1 MKLYKGYVVTAIDGS
16 DFELPNTKANR
27 EVYTTAVKESCA
39 RATVSAMVDVLNG
52 YIIDTQIKPYR
63 SSELEMEKEHLKH
76 AKELIIDTPIIR
88 LKDKNYRSV
97 EDFFYS
103 NKSNE
108 KFVTRLKSS
117 NYKEYI
123 ENRQTQD
130 EEIEIKYQYD
140 RVRYYRKRNPEL
152 YEELMKHKS
161 IKIRMVKFKLETG
174 EEEILATNL
183 GMEFT
188 YTDIAE
194 LYKLRWKIE
203 QTYHTLKESLKIETI
218 SSSKKPIIEQ
228 EILSQMLV
236 YNIVQSFEN
245 EVNEKTESQKKKYKY
260 KMRVNKNMAIG
271 LLKED
276 MIYIVLEEDKKRK
289 DKMVE
294 ELEYKIL
301 KYLVPVRENRKYPR
315 NKISKNKH
323 HINKRK
329 TF

>member
-1 MKLYKGYVVTAIDGS
+1 MKYNHKGLDFITQELRTSIIIEKSRKRKQDFSRTRKIGPRQLIEYNLNKKGLSSKTEQYKFLRITGYQDISSPGLLKQREKLNPDVFRYLNDGTLNIFYNECKDEVKLYKGYVVTAIDGS

-27 EVYTTAVKESCA
+27 SCV

-117 NYKEYI
+117 DYKEYI

-203 QTYHTLKESLKIETI
+203 QTYHTLKES
-218 SSSKKPIIEQ
+218 
-228 EILSQMLV
+228 
-236 YNIVQSFEN
+236 
-245 EVNEKTESQKKKYKY
+245 
-260 KMRVNKNMAIG
+260 
-271 LLKED
+271 
-276 MIYIVLEEDKKRK
+276 
-289 DKMVE
+289 
-294 ELEYKIL
+294 
-301 KYLVPVRENRKYPR
+301 
-315 NKISKNKH
+315 
-323 HINKRK
+323 
-329 TF
+329 

>member
-1 MKLYKGYVVTAIDGS
+1 
-16 DFELPNTKANR
+16 
-27 EVYTTAVKESCA
+27 
-39 RATVSAMVDVLNG
+39 MVDVLNG

-161 IKIRMVKFKLETG
+161 IKIRIVKFKLETG

-203 QTYHTLKESLKIETI
+203 QTYHTLKES
-218 SSSKKPIIEQ
+218 
-228 EILSQMLV
+228 
-236 YNIVQSFEN
+236 
-245 EVNEKTESQKKKYKY
+245 
-260 KMRVNKNMAIG
+260 
-271 LLKED
+271 
-276 MIYIVLEEDKKRK
+276 
-289 DKMVE
+289 
-294 ELEYKIL
+294 
-301 KYLVPVRENRKYPR
+301 
-315 NKISKNKH
+315 
-323 HINKRK
+323 
-329 TF
+329 

>member
-39 RATVSAMVDVLNG
+39 RAIVSAMVDVLNG

-63 SSELEMEKEHLKH
+63 NSELEMEKEHLKH

-117 NYKEYI
+117 DYKEYI

-140 RVRYYRKRNPEL
+140 RVRYYRKGIQNC
-152 YEELMKHKS
+152 MKNS
-161 IKIRMVKFKLETG
+161 
-174 EEEILATNL
+174 
-183 GMEFT
+183 
-188 YTDIAE
+188 
-194 LYKLRWKIE
+194 
-203 QTYHTLKESLKIETI
+203 
-218 SSSKKPIIEQ
+218 
-228 EILSQMLV
+228 
-236 YNIVQSFEN
+236 
-245 EVNEKTESQKKKYKY
+245 
-260 KMRVNKNMAIG
+260 
-271 LLKED
+271 
-276 MIYIVLEEDKKRK
+276 
-289 DKMVE
+289 
-294 ELEYKIL
+294 
-301 KYLVPVRENRKYPR
+301 
-315 NKISKNKH
+315 
-323 HINKRK
+323 
-329 TF
+329 